1 MSNRGHDLA
10 AMGRATAALL
20 LEKGSI
26 APVDVFLKLGYL
38 SPLDYERWRRRQVP
52 ALERVIR
59 VNLSRITFLMQA
71 LRRQSLAGQLQPRT
85 TVSTSWG
92 RGRRVLLCFSLS
104 GDPQI
109 EAAYSTHD
117 VAGREGEAIRHA
129 RLEKR
134 QRLKIE
140 QVEDET

>member
-20 LEKGSI
+20 LEKGYI

-59 VNLSRITFLMQA
+59 VNLSRIRFLMQA
-71 LRRQSLAGQLQPRT
+71 LRQQSLAGHLKPST
-85 TVSTSWG
+85 TVYTSWG
-92 RGRRVLLCFSLS
+92 PGRRVRLRFSLS

-109 EAAYSTHD
+109 EAAYSTHY
-117 VAGREGEAIRHA
+117 VRRQEGP
-129 RLEKR
+129 
-134 QRLKIE
+134 
-140 QVEDET
+140 